1 MKNLLLFCL
10 VLMNAACFT
19 TRKAAGDTATLNI
32 AFGSCNDVKNPNLLW
47 DDIIANRPVQWIWL
61 GDNIYGNE
69 KDLTIFQTN
78 YAKLLADTGYRRLRQ
93 TMAVDGIWDD
103 GDYGPNNGGADY
115 IYKDSTKKMLL
126 DFLQVPAK
134 DPRRTRGGVYY
145 SKTLQE
151 KGLQVKLI
159 FLDTRYFRGP
169 LVYQQDSIVPNPN
182 GDMLGA
188 DQWNWLEQELKS
200 NTADVTVVASGI
212 QVLATGHRFEKWSN
226 FPASKERLFRLLKQ
240 YPAQKMCFISGDR
253 HIGEIAETTIEGIA
267 HPVIDI
273 TSSSL
278 TNPWSKPR
286 PETNVLRKGTL
297 VYPVNF
303 GLIQISKTNNNTSV
317 ALSLRGN
324 GNNIF
329 ESVEF

>member
-10 VLMNAACFT
+10 VLMSAACFT

-115 IYKDSTKKMLL
+115 IYKDSAKKMLL

-145 SKTLQE
+145 SKILEE

-159 FLDTRYFRGP
+159 FLDTRYFRDP
-169 LVYQQDSIVPNPN
+169 LVYLQDSIVPNPN

-188 DQWNWLEQELKS
+188 DQWNWLE
-200 NTADVTVVASGI
+200 
-212 QVLATGHRFEKWSN
+212 
-226 FPASKERLFRLLKQ
+226 
-240 YPAQKMCFISGDR
+240 
-253 HIGEIAETTIEGIA
+253 
-267 HPVIDI
+267 
-273 TSSSL
+273 
-278 TNPWSKPR
+278 
-286 PETNVLRKGTL
+286 
-297 VYPVNF
+297 
-303 GLIQISKTNNNTSV
+303 
-317 ALSLRGN
+317 
-324 GNNIF
+324 
-329 ESVEF
+329 